1 MGPSRFDHIETCAV
15 EVCRVF
21 KRSEELR
28 ESITTL
34 ETLDVILEG
43 LREELRMLQQQA
55 ASTSSTTIGS
65 NLESQPVLLISGKEF
80 DIGQGPGPR
89 GEKRKPDY
97 SSLELARVRRLI
109 RSRENALKWVKDS
122 LDDLRKSDQKL
133 LLDHL
138 TCMST

>member
-1 MGPSRFDHIETCAV
+1 MGPSRFDHMKPALWKYAEFSNA
-15 EVCRVF
+15 R
-21 KRSEELR
+21 RNY
-28 ESITTL
+28 ESPL
-34 ETLDVILEG
+34 PPWRPWMYLEG

-89 GEKRKPDY
+89 GEEETR
-97 SSLELARVRRLI
+97 LFFARIGKVRRLI